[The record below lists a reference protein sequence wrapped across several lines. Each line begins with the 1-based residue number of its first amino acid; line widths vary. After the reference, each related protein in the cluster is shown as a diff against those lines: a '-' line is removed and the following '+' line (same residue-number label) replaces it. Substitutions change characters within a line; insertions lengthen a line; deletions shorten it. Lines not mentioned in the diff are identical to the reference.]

1 MSRISDRIRSYVDDF
16 DTSEHY
22 GEWGIL
28 RKDQRREIRRLCDTC
43 DAFERAAD
51 EFSRELMEMKKIGE
65 PTGEADKPLP
75 MAPKYNVKRGALCP
89 SCDGELDMKILRC
102 GLFRRDEIKIRE
114 KAPFCKWCG
123 QAIDW
128 RND

>member
-16 DTSEHY
+16 DTSDHY

-28 RKDQRREIRRLCDTC
+28 RKDHRREIRRLCDTC

-51 EFSRELMEMKKIGE
+51 ELSRELMEMKKIGE

-89 SCDGELDMKILRC
+89 SCDGELDMRILRC

-128 RND
+128 RRD